1 MTTFASRRIDIFC
14 IKFKINTRRP
24 LQQRNSP
31 RYMWGSAFY
40 LTCAKLLHDR
50 IFSLRREASVHK
62 TRLIPPGLIEMPVKA
77 LPSLKQTEMQ
87 SLKVRHQALH
97 EDITIQQ
104 NIIKCW
110 LDYTKYNNAKGTVFF
125 KKDYFCICSTFISHD
140 GWIYTF
146 NICNQISS
154 FIDPPFRNVDCSKD
168 CSLLPSWRKFLIL
181 EILFIIKRPVNTQV
195 FIA

>member
-1 MTTFASRRIDIFC
+1 
-14 IKFKINTRRP
+14 
-24 LQQRNSP
+24 
-31 RYMWGSAFY
+31 MWGSTFY

-110 LDYTKYNNAKGTVFF
+110 LHYTKYNNAKETVFF
-125 KKDYFCICSTFISHD
+125 EKNYFCICSTFVSHD

-146 NICNQISS
+146 NIGVKPLIHQSELGTYTKVVPFQEKSS
-154 FIDPPFRNVDCSKD
+154 FHFVVLWK
-168 CSLLPSWRKFLIL
+168 LL
-181 EILFIIKRPVNTQV
+181 NGMD
-195 FIA
+195 